1 MQNNFYALLYEIID
15 ASPLHNTKAR
25 ISTLMIKVDVRQPWF
40 EIISYDIHSTPYTN
54 EQIINKNPF
63 ELEQVIGLC

>member
-40 EIISYDIHSTPYTN
+40 EIISYDLKFDYVFRIFFN
-54 EQIINKNPF
+54 N
-63 ELEQVIGLC
+63 